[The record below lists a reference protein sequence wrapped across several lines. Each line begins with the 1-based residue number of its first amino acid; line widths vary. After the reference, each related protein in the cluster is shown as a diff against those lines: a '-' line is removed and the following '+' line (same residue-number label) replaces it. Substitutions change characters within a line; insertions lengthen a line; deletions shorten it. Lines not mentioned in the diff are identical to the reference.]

1 MLNQLLGRTSKRQ
14 LPKTFKINNC
24 DSSDPKLISDGFNNF
39 FTNVGPQLADKIP
52 RSNVNFKDYLNK
64 ARSPTNSLFLTPT
77 DYDEIIEVCN
87 SLKSDSSPGFD
98 EIKPGIIKSVKHLI
112 AVPLV
117 HIFNLSV
124 TRGIFPS
131 QLKTAKVIPVFK
143 SGDSDIFNNYR
154 PISVLPIFSKV
165 FERLVHNRLYNFIS
179 RFNLIHHR
187 QFGFRSKYSTDLAI
201 MEAYNEITNK
211 LDKNM
216 HTIGIFL
223 DLSKAFDTI
232 NHDIL
237 LHKLHYYGVRGT
249 AFEWFKSYLQDRIQ
263 FVSYNNCKSD
273 INPIHCGVPQG
284 SILGPLL
291 FIIYMNDIVYSST
304 KMSFY
309 MFADDTNLIISDSNL
324 QRLITTIN
332 IELSHIS
339 SWFKANK
346 LSLNIKKTNYIIFKN
361 KHSNRKYENINI
373 SIDNNEI
380 ERVSNTKF
388 LGVFV
393 DECLTWSVHNNYVV
407 NIVSKYTGILYRLK
421 HCLPNDALFSL
432 YTTLVLP
439 YLNYCN
445 IVWAD
450 GNNCNLNAILLKQ
463 KKIIR
468 LCTGSHW
475 LAHSLP
481 LFKQVNALTIYDI
494 HRMHKAIFMYKFINN
509 NLPINFND
517 LFLKNEAFHNYG
529 TRTFS
534 NLRPCHFKT
543 NLGMNT
549 IPRQGPI
556 LWNGIPE
563 NIKNTPTLVQ
573 FKKGYKKYLVSSYN

>member
-1 MLNQLLGRTSKRQ
+1 
-14 LPKTFKINNC
+14 
-24 DSSDPKLISDGFNNF
+24 
-39 FTNVGPQLADKIP
+39 
-52 RSNVNFKDYLNK
+52 
-64 ARSPTNSLFLTPT
+64 
-77 DYDEIIEVCN
+77 
-87 SLKSDSSPGFD
+87 
-98 EIKPGIIKSVKHLI
+98 
-112 AVPLV
+112 
-117 HIFNLSV
+117 
-124 TRGIFPS
+124 
-131 QLKTAKVIPVFK
+131 
-143 SGDSDIFNNYR
+143 
-154 PISVLPIFSKV
+154 LPIFSKV

-201 MEAYNEITNK
+201 LEAYNEITNN

-237 LHKLHYYGVRGT
+237 LHKLHYYGVRGK

-263 FVSYNNCKSD
+263 FVSYNNCKS
-273 INPIHCGVPQG
+273 NMNSIHCGVPQG

-291 FIIYMNDIVYSST
+291 FIIYMNDIVYSSS

-324 QRLITTIN
+324 QRLITTVN
-332 IELSHIS
+332 LELSHIS

-373 SIDNNEI
+373 IIDDNVI
-380 ERVSNTKF
+380 DRVSNTKF

-407 NIVSKYTGILYRLK
+407 NIVHVLKYTGILYRLK
-421 HCLPNDALFSL
+421 HCLPNEALFNV

-445 IVWAD
+445 IIWAD

-475 LAHSLP
+475 LAHSSP
-481 LFKQVNALTIYDI
+481 LFKQVNTLTIYDI
-494 HRMHKAIFMYKFINN
+494 HKMHKAIFMYKFINN

-529 TRTFS
+529 TRSFS

-556 LWNGIPE
+556 LWNGIPD
-563 NIKNTPTLVQ
+563 NIKNAPTLVQ
-573 FKKGYKKYLVSSYN
+573 LKKGYKKYLVSFYN